1 MNRTIKLE
9 GLIQRIVPSVIL
21 FMLAQLVIMASYMEP
36 ALANA
41 SIIVP
46 SSFMVLLLLAYTNKF

>member
-36 ALANA
+36 VLANA
-41 SIIVP
+41 STIVP
-46 SSFMVLLLLAYTNKF
+46 SSFMVLLLLANTNKF